1 MRLHTST
8 WPEIET
14 YLEGSK
20 GIIIPIGSTEQHGPT
35 GLVGCDAICAEE
47 IAWEGGLRGEF
58 LVAPTFNVGSAQ
70 HHMAFPGTMTLRPS
84 TMIAV
89 ISDWVLSL
97 ATHGF
102 TRIYFLNGHG
112 GNVAPV
118 QTAFA
123 EIYARR
129 ALDGDNSDFIMK
141 LKNWFDLPGICE
153 LTDELYPVG
162 AGSHATA
169 AEISVTFAA
178 YPEKQDR
185 RVLDPKVAPEGTITD
200 KHRYRKDF
208 PDGRIGSDPSQS
220 NSADGQR
227 IIDAA
232 ATALVEDA
240 KAFFRL

>member
-8 WPEIET
+8 WPEVET
-14 YLEGSK
+14 YLTRST

-47 IAWEGGLRGEF
+47 IAWEGGRRGDF

-89 ISDWVLSL
+89 ISDWVHSLSS
-97 ATHGF
+97 HGF
-102 TRIYFLNGHG
+102 SRIYFLNGHG
-112 GNVAPV
+112 GNIAPV
-118 QTAFA
+118 HTAFA

-129 ALDGDNSDFIMK
+129 ALDGDKADFVMK
-141 LKNWFDLPGICE
+141 LQNWFDLPGIE
-153 LTDELYPVG
+153 KMTDELYPVG

-178 YPEKQDR
+178 YPEKQDSR
-185 RVLDPKVAPEGTITD
+185 ILDPKVAPEGSISD
-200 KHRYRKDF
+200 KNRFRKDF

-220 NSADGQR
+220 NIADGKSL
-227 IIDAA
+227 IDVAA
-232 ATALVEDA
+232 AAMVDDVNV
-240 KAFFRL
+240 FFNS

>member
-8 WPEIET
+8 WPEVET
-14 YLEGSK
+14 YLERSK

-47 IAWEGGLRGEF
+47 IAWEGGRRGEL

-97 ATHGF
+97 SAHGF
-102 TRIYFLNGHG
+102 NRIYFLNGHG
-112 GNVAPV
+112 GNIAPV

-129 ALDGDNSDFIMK
+129 ALDGEGADFVMK
-141 LKNWFDLPGICE
+141 LRNWFDLPGVPE

-169 AEISVTFAA
+169 GEISVTFAA
-178 YPEKQDR
+178 YPKKQDR
-185 RVLDPKVAPEGTITD
+185 RELNPKVAPEGSISD
-200 KHRYRKDF
+200 KNRYRKDF

-220 NSADGQR
+220 NSADGKR
-227 IIDAA
+227 LIDVAA
-232 ATALVEDA
+232 SAMVSDA
-240 KAFFRL
+240 QAFFSS